1 MNSSDEFEIDDLSE
15 AEVELTAQDLLD
27 LSPLPLATRAAP
39 SLVAVNGAAGQAS
52 TIAASNGLSSPPK
65 IAPPAAASVKAV
77 TEPKKSHAGAVLA
90 TVCVVVI
97 AAVAA
102 GVGVVFSKEVGAHK
116 RPTMIA
122 QTTIPERPDPVIEEE
137 MPQLPPVRVKNPF
150 DDSEVFELP
159 AGTSNA
165 EARAYVADVLL
176 KRAAERRAMLDPRH
190 R

>member
-39 SLVAVNGAAGQAS
+39 SLVAVNAAAGQTP
-52 TIAASNGLSSPPK
+52 TIASSSAPK